1 MKKYALLAFATLL
14 ATSVANAEEY
24 GYFSVRNANGE
35 VTTFTAVGLK
45 MTFADGKLIATQDG
59 LTTELPIDALNAM
72 YFSDRQTTAIGN
84 VTRAD
89 DHVIVY
95 NLSGMR
101 IAEGRM
107 DSLNLP
113 KGLYIVS
120 KNGTQTKVMVR

>member
-35 VTTFTAVGLK
+35 VSTFTAVGLK